1 MQYLIASYR
10 ESVRSTK
17 RELDI
22 RKQLN
27 EYQQIDKNDTADA
40 RRQKVMQAMIFA
52 EKHGLEKYYTMQSNA
67 LNEDIQ
73 ILQSMLTSMIFSLS
87 MMNKE
92 LRVRRGIERR
102 AKSEREI
109 PVEPERIYKRQDKR
123 MDIYEA
129 DDEQLQNEKEAAEH
143 KERLVNSMTEV
154 LTDRQK
160 EILELAAA
168 GYTHKEIAEKL
179 SIAEGTVSSTLTKSK
194 EKIRNEGWLMV

>member
-1 MQYLIASYR
+1 MQDLIASYR
-10 ESVRSTK
+10 ESIRSTK

-27 EYQQIDKNDTADA
+27 EYQQFDKNDTVDV
-40 RRQKVMQAMIFA
+40 RRQKVAAAMAFA

-67 LNEDIQ
+67 LSEDIQ
-73 ILQSMLTSMIFSLS
+73 ILQSMITSMRFSLS

-92 LRVRRGIERR
+92 MKVRRGIQRR

-123 MDIYEA
+123 MDIYEP
-129 DDEQLQNEKEAAEH
+129 DDEQLQNEKEVTEH
-143 KERLVNSMTEV
+143 KERLVGSMTEV
-154 LTDRQK
+154 LTNRQK

-194 EKIRNEGWLMV
+194 EKIRNEGWLML

>member
-1 MQYLIASYR
+1 MQDLIASYR
-10 ESVRSTK
+10 ESIRITK

-27 EYQQIDKNDTADA
+27 EYQQFDKNDTADV
-40 RRQKVMQAMIFA
+40 RRQKVVAAMAFA

-67 LNEDIQ
+67 LSEDIQ
-73 ILQSMLTSMIFSLS
+73 ILQSMITSMRFSLS

-92 LRVRRGIERR
+92 MKVRRGIQRR

-123 MDIYEA
+123 MDIYEP
-129 DDEQLQNEKEAAEH
+129 DDEQLQNEKEVAEH
-143 KERLVNSMTEV
+143 KERLVGSMTEV
-154 LTDRQK
+154 LTNRQK

-194 EKIRNEGWLMV
+194 EKIRSEGWLML

>member
-1 MQYLIASYR
+1 MQDLIASYR
-10 ESVRSTK
+10 ESIRSTK

-27 EYQQIDKNDTADA
+27 EHQQIDKNDTADA
-40 RRQKVMQAMIFA
+40 RRQKVMAAMAFA

-67 LNEDIQ
+67 LDEDIQ
-73 ILQSMLTSMIFSLS
+73 ILQSMLTSMRFSLS

-92 LRVRRGIERR
+92 MKVRRGIQRR
-102 AKSEREI
+102 AKSERET
-109 PVEPERIYKRQDKR
+109 PVEPERIYKRQDRR
-123 MDIYEA
+123 MDIYEPN
-129 DDEQLQNEKEAAEH
+129 DQQLKNEKEVAEH
-143 KERLVNSMTEV
+143 KERLVSSMTEV

-194 EKIRNEGWLMV
+194 EKIRNEGWLML

>member
-1 MQYLIASYR
+1 MQDLIASYR
-10 ESVRSTK
+10 ESIRSTK

-27 EYQQIDKNDTADA
+27 EHQQIDKNDTADA
-40 RRQKVMQAMIFA
+40 RRQKVMAAMAFA

-67 LNEDIQ
+67 LDEDIQ
-73 ILQSMLTSMIFSLS
+73 ILQSMLTSMRFSLS

-92 LRVRRGIERR
+92 MKVRRGIQRR
-102 AKSEREI
+102 AKSERET
-109 PVEPERIYKRQDKR
+109 PVEPERIYKRQDRR
-123 MDIYEA
+123 MDIYEPN
-129 DDEQLQNEKEAAEH
+129 DEQLKNEKEVAEH
-143 KERLVNSMTEV
+143 KERLVSSMTEV

-194 EKIRNEGWLMV
+194 EKIRNEGWLML

>member
-1 MQYLIASYR
+1 MQDLIASYR
-10 ESVRSTK
+10 VSIRETK
-17 RELDI
+17 EALDI
-22 RKQLN
+22 RKKLFEN
-27 EYQQIDKNDTADA
+27 TFSEDIDENDILRKEFVT
-40 RRQKVMQAMIFA
+40 
-52 EKHGLEKYYTMQSNA
+52 KHNLEKYYEMHSFA
-67 LNEDIQ
+67 LSEDIQ
-73 ILQSMLTSMIFSLS
+73 ILRSMLNSMRLSLS

-92 LRVRRGIERR
+92 MKVRRGIQRR

-109 PVEPERIYKRQDKR
+109 PVEPERIYKRQDRR

-143 KERLVNSMTEV
+143 KERLVISMTEV

-194 EKIRNEGWLMV
+194 EKIKNEGWLML

>member
-1 MQYLIASYR
+1 MQDLIDSYR
-10 ESVRSTK
+10 ESVRNTK

-40 RRQKVMQAMIFA
+40 RRQKVMQAMVFA

-73 ILQSMLTSMIFSLS
+73 ILQSMLTSMRFSLS